1 MVNSMLHKKN
11 FLLLSSRVNAIV
23 VVTEKDRLTY
33 LNFGEGTLISR
44 ITTAKANAANMKLQ
58 KHVI

>member
-1 MVNSMLHKKN
+1 MVNFMLHKKN
-11 FLLLSSRVNAIV
+11 FLLHSSRVNAIV

-33 LNFGEGTLISR
+33 LNFGVGTLIPR

-58 KHVI
+58 IHVI